1 MPIGNFG
8 AEESLDIRQGATF
21 GPINATLTNPDTSPI
36 DITGWMFRGQVR
48 RSPTST
54 LTPGASF
61 MFSITNASQGM
72 FSFSISDEQ
81 TTLLQAD
88 ALGANAPASQYV
100 YDIEAEL
107 PDGRVL
113 ALMYGAARVFREVTK
128 VDP

>member
-21 GPINATLTNPDTSPI
+21 GPINATLTNPDASPVNI
-36 DITGWMFRGQVR
+36 IGWMFRGQVR
-48 RSPTST
+48 RSPTAT
-54 LTPGASF
+54 LTPGATF
-61 MFSITNASQGM
+61 EFTITNAAQGQ
-72 FSFSISDEQ
+72 FTFSISDEQ

-88 ALGANAPASQYV
+88 PLGPDAPASQYV

-113 ALMYGAARVFREVTK
+113 ALIFGTARVQREVTK
-128 VDP
+128 VEP